1 MIKYKEYLNL
11 TREEQDKITPKEF
24 VEMIKA
30 TPNKE
35 LIAEMRKSIEEDKK
49 LTEDELAKKYN
60 VGEEDL

>member
-11 TREEQDKITPKEF
+11 TREEKDKITPKEF

-35 LIAEMRKSIEEDKK
+35 LIAEMDRISEEDKK
-49 LTEDELAKKYN
+49 LTEDELAMKYG